1 MTPERLTPLLTGLT
15 RRQGLIA
22 TAACLAAST
31 GRSEPAP
38 ELPIAVAEGTDAT
51 AMGELLALLGQEAGL
66 TWRVERVPFT
76 RLQHLVRSGQC
87 LALGLGKTAER
98 ARTLDFSQPL
108 FSAGLWVVGTGAVP
122 HTLQGLAGRQVCI
135 PPGMHQ
141 DTLLADG
148 PPAAFRLETVSGD
161 LAQRLRMLKA
171 GRCELLLVS
180 HRNGH
185 AQQLQQRVDEAG
197 GAGLRLSRGPLLEQA
212 VRLCVAKDSPW
223 AAYLPRLDQAIHAQ
237 RARLQQLL
245 DPHPA

>member
-1 MTPERLTPLLTGLT
+1 MTPALLKPPMPRLT

-22 TAACLAAST
+22 VAAGLAASA
-31 GRSEPAP
+31 GRAEPAP
-38 ELPIAVAEGTDAT
+38 ELPIAMAEGTDAT
-51 AMGELLALLGQEAGL
+51 VMGELLALLGQEAGL
-66 TWRVERVPFT
+66 TWQVERVPFT
-76 RLQHLVRSGQC
+76 RLLHLVRNGQC
-87 LALGLGKTAER
+87 LALGLGQTPER
-98 ARTLDFSQPL
+98 ARTLAFSQPL
-108 FSAGLWVVGTGAVP
+108 FSAGLWAVGTANVP
-122 HTLQGLAGRQVCI
+122 HKLQDLAGRRVCI

-148 PPAAFRLETVSGD
+148 QPRTFQLETVSGD

-197 GAGLRLSRGPLLEQA
+197 GPGLRLSRGPLLEQA
-212 VRLCVAKDSPW
+212 VRLCAAKDSPW
-223 AAYLPRLDQAIHAQ
+223 ATYLPRLDQAIHAQ
-237 RARLQQLL
+237 RAQLQRLL